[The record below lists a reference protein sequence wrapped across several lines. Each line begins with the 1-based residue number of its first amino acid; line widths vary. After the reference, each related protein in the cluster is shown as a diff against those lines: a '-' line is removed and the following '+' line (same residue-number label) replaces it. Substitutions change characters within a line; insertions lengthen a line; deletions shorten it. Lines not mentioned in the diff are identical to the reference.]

1 MDQWVGIILAA
12 GRGVRMRSRIPKVLH
27 PICGKEMI
35 LYSIEKLLSLGLQR
49 VILVVSPDNI
59 DSIRQVVGDIV
70 EYVIQTE
77 PNGTGSAVQDAMGV
91 VGDNCSHI
99 LVHNA
104 DMPLVSYESLHR
116 LTESHKENGY
126 AMTLLTMD
134 DVVSEDLGCISRDE
148 QQSICDVIESV
159 DRAVPDYDAFEVNL
173 GTYCFQAK
181 WLVNELTNVMPR
193 DNGELYLT
201 DLVRIGYTYNGS
213 IGSVFSRDR
222 VECLGVNNRVQLSN
236 VETVQRRRIVER
248 LMLSGVT
255 IQNPETVIIDDSVK
269 VGQDTTILPNTIL
282 IGNTDIGEQCHIGP
296 WTMINDCTVGNS
308 CTVNSSQLEDSILKD
323 NVEIGPFSHLRQGCV
338 LETNTH
344 IGNYVEMKETTFG
357 NGSAC
362 GHFSYLGDADIS
374 DDVNIGAGTV
384 TCNYDGTEKHQ
395 TFIEQGAF
403 IGCDTMLV
411 APVVVG
417 KGASTGAGSVVVANI
432 PDGRLAVG
440 IPARIVDQRNN

>member
-12 GRGVRMRSRIPKVLH
+12 GRGVRMRSRIPRVLH
-27 PICGKEMI
+27 PICGKEMV
-35 LYSIEKLLSLGLQR
+35 LYSIEKLLNLGLQR

-77 PNGTGSAVQDAMGV
+77 PNGTGSAVQDAMRV
-91 VGDNCSHI
+91 VGDNYSHI

-104 DMPLVSYESLHR
+104 DMPLLSYESLHS
-116 LTESHKENGY
+116 LTESHKESGY
-126 AMTLLTMD
+126 AMTLLTMA
-134 DVVSEDLGCISRDE
+134 DVVSEDLGCILRDE
-148 QQSICDVIESV
+148 QQGICDVIESI
-159 DRAVPDYDAFEVNL
+159 DRSLPDCDAFEVNL

-193 DNGELYLT
+193 DAGELYLT
-201 DLVRIGYTYNGS
+201 DLVRIGYKHNGL
-213 IGSVFSRDR
+213 IGSVCAGDP

-255 IQNPETVIIDDSVK
+255 IQNPETVIIDDSVN

-282 IGNTDIGEQCHIGP
+282 TGNTDIGEQCYIGP
-296 WTMINDCTVGNS
+296 WSMINDCTVGNS

-323 NVEIGPFSHLRQGCV
+323 NVEIGPFSHLRSGCV

-362 GHFSYLGDADIS
+362 GHFSYLGDANIS
-374 DDVNIGAGTV
+374 EDVNIGAGTV
-384 TCNYDGTEKHQ
+384 TCNYDGIEKHQ
-395 TFIEQGAF
+395 TLIGQGAL

-411 APVVVG
+411 APVIVG
-417 KGASTGAGSVVVANI
+417 KGASTGAGSVVVTNI

-440 IPARIVDQRNN
+440 VPARIVDQSNN

>member
-12 GRGVRMRSRIPKVLH
+12 GRGVRMRSRTPKVLH
-27 PICGKEMI
+27 PICGKEMV
-35 LYSIEKLLSLGLQR
+35 LYSIEKLISLGLQR
-49 VILVVSPDNI
+49 VILVVSPDNV
-59 DSIRQVVGDIV
+59 DAIRQVVGDAV

-77 PNGTGSAVQDAMGV
+77 PNGTGSAVREAMGV
-91 VGDNCSHI
+91 VGTNCSHI

-104 DMPLVSYESLHR
+104 DMPLVSSETLRS
-116 LTESHKENGY
+116 LTESHEEYGY

-148 QQSICDVIESV
+148 QQSICDVIESI
-159 DRAVPDYDAFEVNL
+159 DRSLPDYDAFEANL

-181 WLVNELTNVMPR
+181 WLVEELRNVVPR

-201 DLVRIGYTYNGS
+201 DLVRIGYRHNGS
-213 IGSVFSRDR
+213 IGSVFTRNS

-282 IGNTDIGEQCHIGP
+282 TGNTDIGEQCYIGP
-296 WTMINDCTVGNS
+296 WTMINDCIVGNS
-308 CTVNSSQLEDSILKD
+308 CTVKSSHLEESILKD
-323 NVEIGPFSHLRQGCV
+323 NVEIGPFSHLRSGCV
-338 LETNTH
+338 LETNAH

-357 NGSAC
+357 NGSVC
-362 GHFSYLGDADIS
+362 GHFSYLGDSDIS
-374 DDVNIGAGTV
+374 EDVNIGAGTV
-384 TCNYDGTEKHQ
+384 TCNYDGSEKHQ
-395 TFIEQGAF
+395 TFIERDAF

-417 KGASTGAGSVVVANI
+417 KGASTGAGSVIIANI

-440 IPARIVDQRNN
+440 VPARIVEQRK